1 MILPRVLNVLPVF
14 ITLIVSVQNAL
25 FLGLLLPSTTTCT
38 AFVVVSTTNAVA
50 PTSSRKRNHNI
61 NVNVNVN
68 AVTSTMPTKVTHS
81 KSSSSSTSLAAA
93 GLELVDPSYNLAI
106 GSFVIG
112 LGSGF
117 LEDLRDKNDEKLL
130 TAKPFGLLALLFT
143 IISLF
148 IAFQTTTLRFGFD
161 DDSFSLVKASG
172 ASLVQENVVVGG
184 ENKWKYTSFQNYD
197 YLPSSKFPILVYFR
211 EDQTP
216 IENREEVDV
225 SVLQVDTL
233 EGQVHY
239 FPAISNTQQ
248 LTQGFEKHNCAHID

>member
-1 MILPRVLNVLPVF
+1 MILPRGVNALPVL
-14 ITLIVSVQNAL
+14 ITLIGSIQNAL
-25 FLGLLLPSTTTCT
+25 VLNMLLPSTTCT
-38 AFVVVSTTNAVA
+38 AFVVVSTTNTVA
-50 PTSSRKRNHNI
+50 PTSNRNHNVNI
-61 NVNVNVN
+61 ND
-68 AVTSTMPTKVTHS
+68 VTSTMPRTATHS
-81 KSSSSSTSLAAA
+81 KSSPSSSSTSLAAAAA

-106 GSFVIG
+106 GAFVIG

-184 ENKWKYTSFQNYD
+184 ENKWKYTSFQNYN

-216 IENREEVDV
+216 IENREEIDV

-248 LTQGFEKHNCAHID
+248 LTKGFQKHNCAHIDSN